1 MHISHSHW
9 LPHLE
14 FHLTIQ
20 VVYECVNQRIVNYE
34 SVTSRMRIL
43 LVNESHGSFEKWT
56 LESPKKKLAKFNIRG
71 LFEFIV
77 LNFVEMIHKI
87 V

>member
-1 MHISHSHW
+1 
-9 LPHLE
+9 
-14 FHLTIQ
+14 
-20 VVYECVNQRIVNYE
+20 
-34 SVTSRMRIL
+34 MRIL
-43 LVNESHGSFEKWT
+43 LVDESHGSFEKWT
-56 LESPKKKLAKFNIRG
+56 LESPKKKLPKFNIRG